1 MIEARDLRAG
11 YGKTTVVRG
20 VNLKVTPGQVA
31 ALLGSNGA
39 GKSTTLLTLSGD
51 IRPKGGTV
59 LFDGSPITTPLH
71 ERARRGLAL
80 VTEKRAVFTSLT
92 VEENFRVG
100 QCDKDRALELFP
112 DLADHLKRKVGLL
125 SGGQQQM
132 LALARALSRGP
143 TVLLADELSLGLAP
157 RIVDALLDAVRTA
170 ADNGLAVLLV
180 EQHVAKV
187 MDIADYVYVMQ
198 RGEVVLEGTQRE
210 MQTRLPEVYGNYVA
224 GRA

>member
-1 MIEARDLRAG
+1 
-11 YGKTTVVRG
+11 
-20 VNLKVTPGQVA
+20 
-31 ALLGSNGA
+31 
-39 GKSTTLLTLSGD
+39 
-51 IRPKGGTV
+51 
-59 LFDGSPITTPLH
+59 
-71 ERARRGLAL
+71 
-80 VTEKRAVFTSLT
+80 
-92 VEENFRVG
+92 
-100 QCDKDRALELFP
+100 
-112 DLADHLKRKVGLL
+112 
-125 SGGQQQM
+125 M